1 MKKIAVLIVVFL
13 INVNIFSQSKL
24 DSYKYFIVSENFDFL
39 KKTDQYQTSSLTK
52 FLFNKYKFKAFFNS
66 DNLPEKAK
74 EDRCNNLF
82 VTVKS
87 NSNMLVTK
95 LSLEFIDCFDKVVY
109 KSIEGKSRKKDYK
122 AAYHE
127 AIRNAFLDKA
137 IQNYSFNKK
146 SKPLKE
152 NKIVKLDKKI
162 KKTILPKVIKNES
175 KKVIAKSTVNSI
187 QTLYA
192 QQNING
198 YQLVDITPKIVFR
211 VLKTSK
217 KNIFILETKNGIV
230 YPNGKNWTIEYY
242 ENGVLIKKNYQIKF

>member
-1 MKKIAVLIVVFL
+1 MKKTIVLIVAFCVN
-13 INVNIFSQSKL
+13 INIFSQSKL
-24 DSYKYFIVSENFDFL
+24 DNYKYFIVAENFDFL

-52 FLFNKYKFKAFFNS
+52 FLFNKYKIEAFFNS
-66 DNLPEKAK
+66 DDLPEKAK

-82 VTVKS
+82 VTIKS

-109 KSIEGKSRKKDYK
+109 KSIEGRSRKKDYK

-137 IQNYSFNKK
+137 IQNYSFKK
-146 SKPLKE
+146 GAKPQKE
-152 NKIVKLDKKI
+152 NKVVKLDKKV
-162 KKTILPKVIKNES
+162 KEKILPKVIKNES

-187 QTLYA
+187 QILYA

-198 YQLVDITPKIVFR
+198 FQLVDTTPKIVFR

-242 ENGVLIKKNYQIKF
+242 ENGILTKKNYQIKF